1 MSITLGPVQHPILLG
16 RQGRATCLRPVSHP
30 AEAHIKVRIEA
41 RSEARSEALT
51 EALAEALTKALKTRG
66 TRVEVEARLTWSN

>member
-30 AEAHIKVRIEA
+30 AEAPIKVRIEA
-41 RSEARSEALT
+41 RSEARS